1 MISEQERF
9 NTENPNLCPGLR
21 WKRQFY
27 DSEPDPTVQ
36 HSNDG
41 NYWCVYTQTCVGPDG
56 RIAEPRAC
64 SFRLR
69 KCHSTGQC
77 G

>member
-9 NTENPNLCPGLR
+9 STENPNLCPGLR

-27 DSEPDPTVQ
+27 ESEPDPTVQ
-36 HSNDG
+36 RSNDG

-56 RIAEPRAC
+56 RIAEPGAC
-64 SFRLR
+64 SLRLR

>member
-36 HSNDG
+36 RSNDG
-41 NYWCVYTQTCVGPDG
+41 NYWGVYTQTCIGPDG
-56 RIAEPRAC
+56 KVAEPRAC
-64 SFRLR
+64 SFPRR
-69 KCHSTGQC
+69 KCHGDGQC